1 MIYTDGM
8 SVNSVLGDYYYQS
21 TPFWESSLPNLNL
34 ANYNGSGFKETEQR
48 RMATK
53 LVYLEDTYKFTH
65 AAQVEHL
72 SNDERGQYCIL
83 DQTIFY
89 PQGGGQ
95 PSDTGFFEVKSIRL
109 PISFVAFIEGEVRHY
124 GDFTRA
130 SLERGDEVLLSV
142 DEERRI
148 TNAKAHTSGHLLA
161 DVVES
166 LDKGLVAC
174 KGYHFPDGSYV
185 EFQGNIPAEESESLI
200 AEAND
205 RLIKILSS
213 GSSIQS
219 SFVMIEELKS
229 LCTNIPANLPPD
241 KPMRVVK
248 MGDFQPT
255 PCGGTHLKSLDELKE
270 VVVTKVKRQKGNTKI
285 SYRFS

>member
-1 MIYTDGM
+1 
-8 SVNSVLGDYYYQS
+8 
-21 TPFWESSLPNLNL
+21 
-34 ANYNGSGFKETEQR
+34 
-48 RMATK
+48 MATE
-53 LVYLEDTYKFTH
+53 LIYLEDTYKFTH
-65 AAQVEHL
+65 TAQIEYL
-72 SNDERGQYCIL
+72 SSDERGQYCVL
-83 DQTIFY
+83 DRTIFY

-95 PSDTGFFEVKSIRL
+95 PSDTGFFEVKEIRL
-109 PISFVAFIEGEVRHY
+109 PISFVAFLEGEVRHY
-124 GDFTRA
+124 GDFTGA
-130 SLERGDEVLLSV
+130 SLERGDEVLLFV

-161 DVVES
+161 DVIES
-166 LDKGLVAC
+166 LGKGVIAF

-200 AEAND
+200 AEANN
-205 RLIKILSS
+205 RLSKILSS
-213 GSSIQS
+213 GGNIQS
-219 SFVMIEELKS
+219 SLVMLEELKT
-229 LCTNIPANLPPD
+229 LCSNVPANLPPD

-255 PCGGTHLKSLDELKE
+255 PCGGTHLKSLDELNE